1 MADESTSA
9 NRSARRRGSL
19 PYMQE
24 TMNLTA
30 TWISGIGAII
40 FVSLFCIV
48 SLMMNYQSLNGEV
61 RLNPGCFFSSLFKK
75 ADFN

>member
-1 MADESTSA
+1 MADESSSA

-40 FVSLFCIV
+40 FVSLFLYRFTDDELSV
-48 SLMMNYQSLNGEV
+48 SE
-61 RLNPGCFFSSLFKK
+61 
-75 ADFN
+75 